1 MNPDRTHKKPMN
13 GLAQGTPDL
22 SPGVDRL
29 LPLLAEPQKSK
40 SSSHGSLPIGVKLA
54 AEDSKANETDP
65 VTPGGLQATLG
76 RRMRF

>member
-1 MNPDRTHKKPMN
+1 MIPDRTHNKPMN

-29 LPLLAEPQKSK
+29 LPLLAEPKKSK

-54 AEDSKANETDP
+54 AEDSSFR
-65 VTPGGLQATLG
+65 LQLVDVAWVSVWKPDLT
-76 RRMRF
+76 RA